1 MKGKEQDSRR
11 KGTKKEDRPRQGK
24 DIEHIIH
31 IYIYRKKERGQ
42 EGGQVGELGR
52 VEPLRW
58 HVPGDDRGDCQGARE
73 NISGRR
79 VKMKTVFGVPFP
91 ESVFS
96 IVGGFLIRDLFKILP
111 RRFWALVMPSDER
124 KGTRFKKERNQ
135 KRGQSQARKRT
146 RTYIYIYKGRKRGD
160 KRGDRWESWEACS
173 H

>member
-1 MKGKEQDSRR
+1 M
-11 KGTKKEDRPRQGK
+11 
-24 DIEHIIH
+24 
-31 IYIYRKKERGQ
+31 
-42 EGGQVGELGR
+42 GELGR

-58 HVPGDDRGDCQGARE
+58 HMPGDERGDCQGGRE
-73 NISGRR
+73 NNSGRR
-79 VKMKTVFGVPFP
+79 VKMKTVSGVPFP
-91 ESVFS
+91 ESVFFNCWW
-96 IVGGFLIRDLFKILP
+96 FLISLNILP

-160 KRGDRWESWEACS
+160 KRGDRWESWDAWS